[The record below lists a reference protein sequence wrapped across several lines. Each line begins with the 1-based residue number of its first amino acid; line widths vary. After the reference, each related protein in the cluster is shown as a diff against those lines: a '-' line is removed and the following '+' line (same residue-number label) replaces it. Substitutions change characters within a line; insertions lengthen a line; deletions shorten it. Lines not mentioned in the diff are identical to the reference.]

1 MVLNL
6 DESKARIVISALL
19 SRIHEMELNEFILED
34 KVNTLIKKNSCL
46 ENPNTSESEADNN
59 G

>member
-34 KVNTLIKKNSCL
+34 KVNTLIKKK
-46 ENPNTSESEADNN
+46 
-59 G
+59 